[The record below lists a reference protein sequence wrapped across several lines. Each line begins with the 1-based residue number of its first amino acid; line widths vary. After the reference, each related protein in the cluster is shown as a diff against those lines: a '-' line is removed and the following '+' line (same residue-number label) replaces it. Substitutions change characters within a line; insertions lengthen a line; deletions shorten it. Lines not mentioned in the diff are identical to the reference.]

1 VKFLPDE
8 ILVELQILVEDIY
21 ENVTAKDVTSADF
34 LDIPS
39 KIQTTDELFEDI
51 SDINGIAIP
60 SIWEKWHW
68 KHSTVEKCIIDY
80 NEKQQEKLE
89 TSDYSS
95 EQT

>member
-1 VKFLPDE
+1 VS
-8 ILVELQILVEDIY
+8 
-21 ENVTAKDVTSADF
+21 AADF

-68 KHSTVEKCIIDY
+68 KHSTIEKCIIDY
-80 NEKQQEKLE
+80 NEK
-89 TSDYSS
+89 
-95 EQT
+95 